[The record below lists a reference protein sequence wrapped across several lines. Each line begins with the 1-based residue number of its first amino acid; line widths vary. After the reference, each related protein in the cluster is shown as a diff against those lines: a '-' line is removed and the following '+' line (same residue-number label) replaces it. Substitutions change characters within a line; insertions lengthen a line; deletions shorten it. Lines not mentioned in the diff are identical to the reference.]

1 MADRVSIP
9 ARRRE
14 VIGKKVR
21 HIRREGRLPANIFG
35 KGLESVA
42 IELDA
47 HGFAEIL
54 KHSGA
59 RPLFDLALDG
69 ESSARPV
76 VIRSIARQG
85 GTGPVHHV
93 DFYQVD
99 TRRPIVTSVPL
110 LIVGESPAVR
120 DLAGTLV
127 TQIDTVS
134 VRCLPLAIPD
144 VIEADVSKVVSFD
157 VTLTVGDLV
166 VPEGVEIVTDASVPV
181 ATALAP
187 RLRLAGEDGGPEDAA
202 EAETAAEDA
211 AADEAE

>member
-1 MADRVSIP
+1 MAERVSIP

-14 VIGKKVR
+14 VLGKKVR
-21 HIRREGRLPANIFG
+21 QLRREGRLPANVFG
-35 KGLESVA
+35 RDVESVA

-54 KHSGA
+54 KRSGA
-59 RPLFDLALDG
+59 RPLFDLALEG
-69 ESSARPV
+69 EPAARPV
-76 VIRSIARQG
+76 VIRNITRHG

-99 TRRPIVTSVPL
+99 TRRPIVTSVAL
-110 LIVGESPAVR
+110 QIVGESPAVR

-127 TQIDTVS
+127 TQIETVS

-144 VIEADVSKVVSFD
+144 VIEADVSKIIGFD

-166 VPEGVEIVTDASVPV
+166 APDGVEIVTDPSVPV

-187 RLRLAGEDGGPEDAA
+187 RLRLVSDESSSDAPPA
-202 EAETAAEDA
+202 S
-211 AADEAE
+211 ADEAQDAGE

>member
-14 VIGKKVR
+14 VLGKKVR

-42 IELDA
+42 VELDA

-54 KHSGA
+54 KRSGA
-59 RPLFDLALDG
+59 RPLFDIALEG
-69 ESSARPV
+69 EAAARPV
-76 VIRSIARQG
+76 VIRSISRRG

-110 LIVGESPAVR
+110 QIVGESPAVR

-134 VRCLPLAIPD
+134 VRCLPLDIPD
-144 VIEADVSKVVSFD
+144 VILADVSRVVSFD

-187 RLRLAGEDGGPEDAA
+187 RLRLVGEEGGA
-202 EAETAAEDA
+202 EEAEQAETAAEA
-211 AADEAE
+211 AADLEEE

>member
-14 VIGKKVR
+14 VLGKKVR

-42 IELDA
+42 VELDA

-54 KHSGA
+54 KRSGA
-59 RPLFDLALDG
+59 RPLFDLALEG
-69 ESSARPV
+69 EAAARPV
-76 VIRSIARQG
+76 VIRSISRRG

-110 LIVGESPAVR
+110 QIVGESPAVR

-127 TQIDTVS
+127 TQIETVS
-134 VRCLPLAIPD
+134 VRCLPLDIPD
-144 VIEADVSKVVSFD
+144 VIEADVSKIIGFD
-157 VTLTVGDLV
+157 VTLTVGDLEA
-166 VPEGVEIVTDASVPV
+166 PDGVEIVTDASVPV

-187 RLRLAGEDGGPEDAA
+187 RLRLAGEEAA
-202 EAETAAEDA
+202 AGEAEEATSEEATAAE
-211 AADEAE
+211 EE